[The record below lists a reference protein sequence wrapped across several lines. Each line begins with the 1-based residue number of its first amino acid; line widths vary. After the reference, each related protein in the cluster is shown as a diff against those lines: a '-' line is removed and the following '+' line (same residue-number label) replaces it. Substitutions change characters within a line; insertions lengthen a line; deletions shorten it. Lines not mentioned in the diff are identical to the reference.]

1 MTTIYLSTI
10 IRAPVGKCFDLARDI
25 DAHQKTTT
33 HTNEIAVGGKTSG
46 LCQQG
51 DEITWEAKHFGISQ
65 RLTVRITRMD
75 RPVFFED
82 IMVKGAFKSMKHEHQ
97 FEEKNGETIMRDIF
111 QYDVPFGIAGKL
123 FNALILKNYMTKFL
137 RQRNAAMK
145 DMLEKNHP

>member
-1 MTTIYLSTI
+1 
-10 IRAPVGKCFDLARDI
+10 
-25 DAHQKTTT
+25 
-33 HTNEIAVGGKTSG
+33 
-46 LCQQG
+46 
-51 DEITWEAKHFGISQ
+51 
-65 RLTVRITRMD
+65 MD